1 METIKNS
8 RELCKAAIYTS
19 LAAIL
24 LGGCST
30 IRSLGPD
37 ATVTSVEE
45 EIVVP
50 AEWTE
55 NGPSELPIIDWVG
68 SFQDSQLSE
77 LVAEGVE
84 NNPGAL
90 RSLAQFDAS
99 LASLRI
105 SRADLYPNLSLGVNA
120 NRTGTINQSPV
131 DVIDGQQVFVANNN
145 RTVTS
150 ARLNTGWEVDLFGRV
165 RDGID
170 GSLQTAGASASD
182 LAAIRLSV
190 ASRVS
195 QTWFDVIEAE
205 RLIDLSDRD
214 IERLAR
220 SLRLT
225 ERRFDSGLSESSDV
239 RLARS
244 ALANAEALKATR
256 LQNLNVQMRALEILI
271 GRYPAASLDV
281 PAALPDLPELS
292 GVARPEFV
300 INHRPDIL
308 AVEHRI
314 AAAGYSVDVARKS
327 LYPSL
332 NLSASLTEQGLDLGE
347 VIDFQDI
354 LSNIIANLTAP
365 IYQGGQIRANI
376 AQQEANLEAQVQNYV
391 ETVLQAYQEV
401 ENALDAE
408 VRLAE
413 REAALRVSLDEAL
426 KAEERLEVRY
436 VEGLATIL
444 QLLDAQSRSL
454 NAEGQLI
461 SSRAERLQNR
471 VRLHVALGG
480 GMYGEVPIEAQTV
493 LQSYVKDES

>member
-8 RELCKAAIYTS
+8 RELCKVAICMS
-19 LAAIL
+19 LTAIL

-55 NGPSELPIIDWVG
+55 NGPSELPVIDWVG

-150 ARLNTGWEVDLFGRV
+150 ARLNAGWEVDLFGRV

-281 PAALPDLPELS
+281 R
-292 GVARPEFV
+292 RPC
-300 INHRPDIL
+300 L
-308 AVEHRI
+308 T
-314 AAAGYSVDVARKS
+314 S
-327 LYPSL
+327 PSFPGPRDL
-332 NLSASLTEQGLDLGE
+332 NL
-347 VIDFQDI
+347 
-354 LSNIIANLTAP
+354 
-365 IYQGGQIRANI
+365 
-376 AQQEANLEAQVQNYV
+376 
-391 ETVLQAYQEV
+391 
-401 ENALDAE
+401 
-408 VRLAE
+408 
-413 REAALRVSLDEAL
+413 
-426 KAEERLEVRY
+426 
-436 VEGLATIL
+436 
-444 QLLDAQSRSL
+444 
-454 NAEGQLI
+454 
-461 SSRAERLQNR
+461 
-471 VRLHVALGG
+471 
-480 GMYGEVPIEAQTV
+480 
-493 LQSYVKDES
+493 

>member
-150 ARLNTGWEVDLFGRV
+150 ARLNAGWEVDLFGRCLLYTSPSP
-165 RDGID
+165 RDQR
-170 GSLQTAGASASD
+170 GSRMPSSA
-182 LAAIRLSV
+182 
-190 ASRVS
+190 
-195 QTWFDVIEAE
+195 
-205 RLIDLSDRD
+205 
-214 IERLAR
+214 
-220 SLRLT
+220 
-225 ERRFDSGLSESSDV
+225 
-239 RLARS
+239 
-244 ALANAEALKATR
+244 
-256 LQNLNVQMRALEILI
+256 
-271 GRYPAASLDV
+271 
-281 PAALPDLPELS
+281 
-292 GVARPEFV
+292 
-300 INHRPDIL
+300 
-308 AVEHRI
+308 
-314 AAAGYSVDVARKS
+314 
-327 LYPSL
+327 
-332 NLSASLTEQGLDLGE
+332 
-347 VIDFQDI
+347 
-354 LSNIIANLTAP
+354 
-365 IYQGGQIRANI
+365 
-376 AQQEANLEAQVQNYV
+376 
-391 ETVLQAYQEV
+391 
-401 ENALDAE
+401 
-408 VRLAE
+408 
-413 REAALRVSLDEAL
+413 
-426 KAEERLEVRY
+426 
-436 VEGLATIL
+436 
-444 QLLDAQSRSL
+444 
-454 NAEGQLI
+454 
-461 SSRAERLQNR
+461 
-471 VRLHVALGG
+471 
-480 GMYGEVPIEAQTV
+480 
-493 LQSYVKDES
+493 

>member
-1 METIKNS
+1 METIRIS
-8 RELCKAAIYTS
+8 RVPFKAGICIS
-19 LAAIL
+19 LAAIM

-30 IRSLGPD
+30 LRSLGPD
-37 ATVTSVEE
+37 ATTTIVEDEVVT
-45 EIVVP
+45 P
-50 AEWTE
+50 QDWAEFA
-55 NGPSELPIIDWVG
+55 PDELPAIDWVG
-68 SFQDSQLSE
+68 SFESLQLSE
-77 LVAEGVE
+77 LVDEGVQ

-90 RSLAQFDAS
+90 RALAQFDAS
-99 LASLRI
+99 LANLKI
-105 SRADLYPNLSLGVNA
+105 SRADLYPSISAGGNI
-120 NRTGTINQSPV
+120 NRTGTINASPA
-131 DVIDGQQVFVANNN
+131 DVIDGQAVFVANNN
-145 RTVTS
+145 RTVLS
-150 ARLNTGWEVDLFGRV
+150 GRINASWEADLFGRI

-170 GSLQTAGASASD
+170 GSLQSAGANASD

-190 ASRVS
+190 AGRVS

-256 LQNLNVQMRALEILI
+256 LQNLNVQMRALEVLI
-271 GRYPAASLDV
+271 GRYPGASLDV
-281 PAALPDLPELS
+281 PTNLPDLPQLT
-292 GVARPEFV
+292 GAAGPEFV
-300 INHRPDIL
+300 LNHRPDIL

-332 NLSASLTEQGLDLGE
+332 NLSGSLTEQGLDIGE
-347 VIDFQDI
+347 IIDFQDI
-354 LSNIIANLTAP
+354 LSNLVGNLTAP
-365 IYQGGQIRANI
+365 IFQGGAIKANI
-376 AQQEANLEAQVQNYV
+376 AQQEANLEAQVHTYV

-408 VRLAE
+408 TRLAE
-413 REAALRVSLDEAL
+413 RETALRVSLEEAL
-426 KAEERLEVRY
+426 KAEERLELRY
-436 VEGLATIL
+436 VEGLASIL

-461 SSRAERLQNR
+461 SARAERLQNR

-480 GMYGEVPIEAQTV
+480 GMYGEVPVEAQTV
-493 LQSYVKDES
+493 LQSYVKVE